1 MAIRAGVDDKY
12 LERIT
17 SIQQS
22 IHQREKQR
30 LQLEKE
36 LFGVARPY
44 KRTIS
49 QIKGSKLHGYLKQ
62 ICVREAQAKMRNLE
76 LLRDVECL
84 QISMQQYSPN
94 LLALQQQK
102 AEFSDR
108 ISRFVEEMKST
119 RNSKLKSVQGDYK
132 DSSLSYIAEDFTNAP
147 AVMSVGRQTPK
158 GANHATGITSVLS
171 HKTLDSSPNRS
182 MYSCKRLPSGPLKDF
197 SVVREDADTSRAY
210 SSDDGSAPDNSS
222 DGREKPRKKA
232 LRFAQTAPIANEDEL
247 EPQVTLKSPERNP
260 SPGSNNDLI
269 GLQNPPAEHV
279 NSTEIALQTPLME
292 NSGEGL
298 SHVMPGTSSARKSED
313 ISGRGDSF
321 NSSSDVQLSE
331 STASDLSIS
340 LSQSESE
347 DDEAEA
353 RNPESG
359 GSCHSPVSTVK
370 DTPHLLS
377 LEGLFKL
384 LDYIEGRL
392 HGEQT
397 RVYGNFSLDEKQLYQ
412 IISLC
417 DSEAGLHEE
426 DLEACGAVVL
436 HELQRLSLRTEKGC
450 LLPQELVNAHQSRTE
465 HMAVRRRGRRV
476 TISADTAIQYILPP
490 QMESLPPGA
499 ARLWDRWFKHALLLK
514 ESRVHSTE
522 RLVELFA
529 PLLIERHATYL
540 HQAKVLLSSQL
551 SRSNE
556 KCPSADEESDST
568 CSSGSTS
575 HQAHGGEVKSA
586 SGIQKQPIQELQSA
600 EEDSHDE
607 SLVES
612 VPIRETKAYQ
622 LLKRSAMQED
632 LPSSEEEEEEEDGE
646 EDDLSGKNP
655 GPKVDLGRAK
665 RSSPQDPY
673 PRRDKVNPKIYSALQ
688 SKEFWEES
696 DDSNSDIEAALR
708 PQPLNTNDDDTDDF
722 YD

>member
-44 KRTIS
+44 KRTTS

-102 AEFSDR
+102 AEFSDK

-147 AVMSVGRQTPK
+147 TVMSVGRQTPK

-182 MYSCKRLPSGPLKDF
+182 MYSCKGLPSGPLKDF

-232 LRFAQTAPIANEDEL
+232 LRFSQTAPIANEDEL

-260 SPGSNNDLI
+260 SP
-269 GLQNPPAEHV
+269 
-279 NSTEIALQTPLME
+279 EIALQTPLME
-292 NSGEGL
+292 NSGEGV

-313 ISGRGDSF
+313 ISGRCDSF

-353 RNPESG
+353 RNPDSG

-397 RVYGNFSLDEKQLYQ
+397 RVYGNFSLDERPLNR

-450 LLPQELVNAHQSRTE
+450 LLPQELVSAHQSRTE
-465 HMAVRRRGRRV
+465 HMAVRRLGRRV

-540 HQAKVLLSSQL
+540 HQAKVLLSSQF
-551 SRSNE
+551 SRSSE

-568 CSSGSTS
+568 CSSGSPS

-586 SGIQKQPIQELQSA
+586 SGILKQQIQELQSA

-607 SLVES
+607 SPVES

-632 LPSSEEEEEEEDGE
+632 LVSSEEEEEEEGE
-646 EDDLSGKNP
+646 EDDLSGKNR

>member
-22 IHQREKQR
+22 IHQS
-30 LQLEKE
+30 
-36 LFGVARPY
+36 
-44 KRTIS
+44 S

-102 AEFSDR
+102 AEFSDK

-147 AVMSVGRQTPK
+147 TVMSVGRQTPK

-182 MYSCKRLPSGPLKDF
+182 MYSCKGLPSGPLKDF

-232 LRFAQTAPIANEDEL
+232 LRFSQTAPIANEDEL

-260 SPGSNNDLI
+260 SPGSNNDPI

-292 NSGEGL
+292 NSGEGV

-313 ISGRGDSF
+313 ISGRCDSF

-353 RNPESG
+353 RNPDSG

-397 RVYGNFSLDEKQLYQ
+397 RVYGNFSLDERPLNR

-450 LLPQELVNAHQSRTE
+450 LLPQELVSAHQSRTE
-465 HMAVRRRGRRV
+465 HMAVRRLGRRV

-540 HQAKVLLSSQL
+540 HQAKVLLSSQF
-551 SRSNE
+551 SRSSE

-568 CSSGSTS
+568 CSSGSPS

-586 SGIQKQPIQELQSA
+586 SGILKQQIQELQSA

-607 SLVES
+607 SPVES

-632 LPSSEEEEEEEDGE
+632 LVSSEEEEEEEGE
-646 EDDLSGKNP
+646 EDDLSGKNR